1 MTAVVC
7 LYIYIRIYN
16 SSSLSSSRLW
26 TIVPFHRIHPW
37 FRVRDGRGRT
47 AVRSNSTC
55 LNNYSL
61 RVVRRGG
68 ERGWARAKNKI
79 NRRRSGGW
87 LHDYRGN
94 SLKRNELYRDVGR
107 VPTFFTSPLFLFL
120 LLLFSLFL
128 RWNMLGRRNGEKF
141 VQFIVWT
148 SFLENTET
156 VNSMTLCFFGL
167 INEEWIFKNGQWIS
181 RDENKEEIPEG
192 TRVGIQRLF
201 IDL

>member
-1 MTAVVC
+1 MFAYV
-7 LYIYIRIYN
+7 YIRMYN

-61 RVVRRGG
+61 QVVRRGG

-107 VPTFFTSPLFLFL
+107 VHLFHESPFPFSPPPFFSFPPLEYVRKKKWRKIRTIYRMNVVSWKYGNSQFDD
-120 LLLFSLFL
+120 SLFL
-128 RWNMLGRRNGEKF
+128 RFNKRRMDF
-141 VQFIVWT
+141 
-148 SFLENTET
+148 
-156 VNSMTLCFFGL
+156 
-167 INEEWIFKNGQWIS
+167 
-181 RDENKEEIPEG
+181 
-192 TRVGIQRLF
+192 
-201 IDL
+201 